1 MSAKKNRKS
10 KHTPGL
16 APISKIS
23 NDPLSELRTLF
34 TNIRTPSFNK
44 FKEIIEQEYPILGG
58 DIRISIL
65 YFKWPD
71 FYPLENTLYS
81 VISNYKKLPQKLA
94 FLKSIRSQVKKVNT
108 YINIAKES
116 FPETKQSR
124 YQKSKTL
131 YYEES
136 LKKVYKETK
145 AFCAQ
150 LNQYY
155 LPSIH
160 PFEAW
165 TDDLLK
171 FFESPEP
178 LDKLKKGF
186 QLNSLIWRIRLKLLQ
201 IPKSIRLSFLYKFYI
216 VETSAIILQD
226 AA

>member
-1 MSAKKNRKS
+1 MAPFKNFSA
-10 KHTPGL
+10 
-16 APISKIS
+16 
-23 NDPLSELRTLF
+23 E
-34 TNIRTPSFNK
+34 
-44 FKEIIEQEYPILGG
+44 
-58 DIRISIL
+58 IRII
-65 YFKWPD
+65 
-71 FYPLENTLYS
+71 
-81 VISNYKKLPQKLA
+81 YKLLSSPTSTFDPKLG

-124 YQKSKTL
+124 YQKRKTL

-178 LDKLKKGF
+178 LDKLKK
-186 QLNSLIWRIRLKLLQ
+186 
-201 IPKSIRLSFLYKFYI
+201 RLSVGLANLLDSIKAITNPKKYP
-216 VETSAIILQD
+216 VEFFI
-226 AA
+226 